1 MPALSAP
8 LTFSVVPVSF
18 REKLPPVELNAPRLL
33 MALVAAVRSVAPVAP
48 PVSVPAVMTPA
59 APWPMLT
66 ALRLTVCVPAS
77 SAPVTLSAA
86 ASLKAKLPPVELNA
100 PRFATVLFA
109 VPRLV
114 APVELPVSVP
124 AVMTPAAPWV
134 MLPAVRDT
142 VLAPALRAPET
153 LSALAPSLRVKLPPA
168 ELNAPTLPIAFVAV
182 PRLVVPVEL
191 PVSVPA
197 VITPAALWP
206 MLAAV
211 RLTVLAPALSAPVT
225 PSAVP
230 ASFRLKLPPLVNAPT
245 WAIALVAVDR
255 FVAPT
260 VLPLRVSAV
269 TTPATDCVML
279 PALRLTLF
287 APALSALARLSAVL
301 PSFRVK
307 SPPNVVAP
315 RLAMALFAVP
325 RLIVPVEDALSVPA
339 VITPPGVC
347 AMLEALR
354 LTVLAPA
361 LSAPVTLSAAPMSLS
376 EKLPPLVNAP
386 TWAIALFAPVRFVAP
401 TVLPLSVSAVITPP
415 AVCERLPAFSVTLF
429 APALIALVSASAVVP
444 SFKAKLPLND
454 TAPRLTIAL
463 VPVVRSMT
471 PEVFAFRVPAV
482 IDPPAV

>member
-1 MPALSAP
+1 M
-8 LTFSVVPVSF
+8 
-18 REKLPPVELNAPRLL
+18 
-33 MALVAAVRSVAPVAP
+33 
-48 PVSVPAVMTPA
+48 
-59 APWPMLT
+59 
-66 ALRLTVCVPAS
+66 
-77 SAPVTLSAA
+77 
-86 ASLKAKLPPVELNA
+86 
-100 PRFATVLFA
+100 
-109 VPRLV
+109 
-114 APVELPVSVP
+114 
-124 AVMTPAAPWV
+124 
-134 MLPAVRDT
+134 
-142 VLAPALRAPET
+142 
-153 LSALAPSLRVKLPPA
+153 PPA

-206 MLAAV
+206 MFAAV

-307 SPPNVVAP
+307 SPLNVVAP
-315 RLAMALFAVP
+315 RLVMALFAVP

-361 LSAPVTLSAAPMSLS
+361 LSAPVTLSAAPMSFRL
-376 EKLPPLVNAP
+376 KLPPLVNAP

-429 APALIALVSASAVVP
+429 APAFNALTRVSATLP
-444 SFKAKLPLND
+444 SFKAKLPLKL
-454 TAPRLTIAL
+454 TAPRLLIAL
-463 VPVVRSMT
+463 AAPLRVKSDPELPVS
-471 PEVFAFRVPAV
+471 VPAV
-482 IDPPAV
+482 MTPPL